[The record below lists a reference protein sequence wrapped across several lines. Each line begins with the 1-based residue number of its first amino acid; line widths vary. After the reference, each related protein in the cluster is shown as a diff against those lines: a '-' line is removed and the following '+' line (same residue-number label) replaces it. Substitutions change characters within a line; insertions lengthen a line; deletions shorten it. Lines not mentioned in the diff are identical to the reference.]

1 MKNIAIVAGGDSS
14 EYGVSLRSAE
24 GILSFMDKEKFNPVV
39 VELRGQQWFALYNG
53 ERLPMNK
60 ADFSFA
66 TPEGTFTFDFA
77 YITIHGTPG
86 ENGLLGSYFE
96 LIRMPYSTCPPLIS
110 AMTFNKFVLNQY
122 LRSLGVR
129 VAESLTLRRQ
139 DRITADDVVKAVGLP
154 CFVKPTCGGSSC
166 ATTKVKT
173 PEELLPAVEAAFGEA
188 DEVMIEAFMQGTEIT
203 CGCYKTSRRSVVL
216 PITEVVAKNEF
227 FDYDA
232 KYNGAVEEITPA
244 RIEESIAERVR
255 TLTSLLYDILRCRG
269 IIRIDYIITEGNK
282 LNLLEIN
289 TTPGMTA
296 TSFIPQQVRAAGLD
310 IKDVLTEI
318 IEDSF

>member
-1 MKNIAIVAGGDSS
+1 MLYILPVYSYFCTKNNEAYNKSIGMISDKRIVAIVAGGDSG
-14 EYGVSLRSAE
+14 EYEVSLRSAE
-24 GILSFMDKEKFNPVV
+24 GIASFLDKDRYIVYTVIIRGTEWNVQLPDGAVVPVD
-39 VELRGQQWFALYNG
+39 RNDFGFTYKG
-53 ERLPMNK
+53 EHIV
-60 ADFSFA
+60 
-66 TPEGTFTFDFA
+66 FDYA
-77 YITIHGTPG
+77 YVTIHGTPG

-96 LIRMPYSTCPPLIS
+96 LIRMPYSTCSPLIS

-139 DRITADDVVKAVGLP
+139 DVITVDDVVKAVGLP

-188 DEVMIEAFMQGTEIT
+188 DEVMVEAFMQGTEIT
-203 CGCYKTSRRSVVL
+203 CGCYKTRKKSVVF

-232 KYNGAVEEITPA
+232 KYNGQVEEITPA
-244 RIEESIAERVR
+244 RIDEGIAERV
-255 TLTSLLYDILRCRG
+255 
-269 IIRIDYIITEGNK
+269 
-282 LNLLEIN
+282 
-289 TTPGMTA
+289 
-296 TSFIPQQVRAAGLD
+296 
-310 IKDVLTEI
+310 
-318 IEDSF
+318 EDFLGKR

>member
-1 MKNIAIVAGGDSS
+1 MTTNRIIAIVAGGDSG
-14 EYGVSLRSAE
+14 EYEVSLRSAA
-24 GILSFMDKEKFNPVV
+24 GIDSFLDKERYIVYTVIIRGTEWNVQLPDGTTTPVD
-39 VELRGQQWFALYNG
+39 RN
-53 ERLPMNK
+53 
-60 ADFSFA
+60 DFSFHHNG
-66 TPEGTFTFDFA
+66 EHVKFDYA

-139 DRITADDVVKAVGLP
+139 DVITTDDVVKAVGLP

-203 CGCYKTSRRSVVL
+203 CGCYKTSSKSVVL

-232 KYNGAVEEITPA
+232 KYNG
-244 RIEESIAERVR
+244 
-255 TLTSLLYDILRCRG
+255 
-269 IIRIDYIITEGNK
+269 
-282 LNLLEIN
+282 
-289 TTPGMTA
+289 
-296 TSFIPQQVRAAGLD
+296 QV
-310 IKDVLTEI
+310 
-318 IEDSF
+318 

>member
-1 MKNIAIVAGGDSS
+1 MITKRTIAIVAGGDSG
-14 EYGVSLRSAE
+14 EYEVSLRSAE
-24 GILSFMDKEKFNPVV
+24 GIASFLDKERYITYTVII
-39 VELRGQQWFALYNG
+39 RGTEWNVQ
-53 ERLPMNK
+53 LPDGATAPIDRN
-60 ADFSFA
+60 DFSF
-66 TPEGTFTFDFA
+66 THNGEHVTFDYA

-139 DRITADDVVKAVGLP
+139 DVITTDDVVKAVGLP

-203 CGCYKTSRRSVVL
+203 CGCYKTREKSVVF
-216 PITEVVAKNEF
+216 PITEVLS
-227 FDYDA
+227 
-232 KYNGAVEEITPA
+232 VETSVYISVVT
-244 RIEESIAERVR
+244 
-255 TLTSLLYDILRCRG
+255 TLL
-269 IIRIDYIITEGNK
+269 
-282 LNLLEIN
+282 
-289 TTPGMTA
+289 
-296 TSFIPQQVRAAGLD
+296 
-310 IKDVLTEI
+310 
-318 IEDSF
+318 

>member
-1 MKNIAIVAGGDSS
+1 MNNKRIIAIVAGGDSG
-14 EYGVSLRSAE
+14 EYEVSLHSAE
-24 GILSFMDKEKFNPVV
+24 GITSFLDKERYEIYTVII
-39 VELRGQQWFALYNG
+39 RGTEWNVQ
-53 ERLPMNK
+53 LPGGATASIDRN
-60 ADFSFA
+60 DFSFRH
-66 TPEGTFTFDFA
+66 EGKHVKFDYA

-96 LIRMPYSTCPPLIS
+96 LIRMPYSTCPPLTS

-122 LRSLGVR
+122 LRS
-129 VAESLTLRRQ
+129 Q
-139 DRITADDVVKAVGLP
+139 DVITTDDVVKAVGLP

-173 PEELLPAVEAAFGEA
+173 PEELLPAVETAFGES

-203 CGCYKTSRRSVVL
+203 CGCYKTRTKSVVF

-232 KYNGAVEEITPA
+232 KYNGQVEEITPA
-244 RIEESIAERVR
+244 RIDESIAERVR
-255 TLTSLLYDILRCRG
+255 TLTSLLYDILRCHG

-310 IKDVLTEI
+310 IKEVLTEI
-318 IEDSF
+318 IEESFC

>member
-1 MKNIAIVAGGDSS
+1 MTKRTIAIVAGGDSG
-14 EYGVSLRSAE
+14 EYEVSLRSAA
-24 GILSFMDKEKFNPVV
+24 GIDSFLDKERYIVYTV
-39 VELRGQQWFALYNG
+39 IIRGTDWHVQ
-53 ERLPMNK
+53 LPDGATAPIDRN
-60 ADFSFA
+60 DFSF
-66 TPEGTFTFDFA
+66 TYEGKHVTFDYA

-139 DRITADDVVKAVGLP
+139 DVITVDDVVKAVGLP

-166 ATTKVKT
+166 ATTKVKA

-203 CGCYKTSRRSVVL
+203 CGCYKTRAKSVV
-216 PITEVVAKNEF
+216 
-227 FDYDA
+227 
-232 KYNGAVEEITPA
+232 
-244 RIEESIAERVR
+244 
-255 TLTSLLYDILRCRG
+255 
-269 IIRIDYIITEGNK
+269 
-282 LNLLEIN
+282 
-289 TTPGMTA
+289 
-296 TSFIPQQVRAAGLD
+296 
-310 IKDVLTEI
+310 
-318 IEDSF
+318 